1 MKILTSFPVL
11 FLAALLAAGAV
22 GCKKGPKNVTT
33 IEGRRTTAPG
43 PDNMSGTNPGVGKGV
58 NNGGTLTDDG
68 SSKSNNVKIGN
79 IDEEGLGKRPNP
91 DDVTEDSLILASQ
104 TVSFEY
110 DKSSVKSSERS
121 KVEAAAAYLKN
132 EPRYL
137 LKVEGHCDERGT
149 EEYNRALGER
159 RALSIREY
167 LLTLGV
173 SADRVTTISFG
184 KDRPAVPGHDESAYS
199 QNRRG
204 AFIVLKPKQ

>member
-1 MKILTSFPVL
+1 MLLLAV
-11 FLAALLAAGAV
+11 FLAVGTA
-22 GCKKGPKNVTT
+22 GCKKSPKNVTT
-33 IEGRRTTAPG
+33 IEGRRDISPRPENLTGLKGNTDG
-43 PDNMSGTNPGVGKGV
+43 RNGV
-58 NNGGTLTDDG
+58 NSGN
-68 SSKSNNVKIGN
+68 SKIHSHVWIGDNVKIGN
-79 IDEEGLGKRPNP
+79 ANLDPSGLGSRPNP
-91 DDVTEDSLILASQ
+91 DDVTEDPLILASQ

-132 EPRYL
+132 EPRFL

-149 EEYNRALGER
+149 DEYNRALGER

-173 SADRVTTISFG
+173 SADRVTTISYG
-184 KDRPAVPGHDESAYS
+184 KDRPAVQGHDEAAYS

-204 AFIVLKPKQ
+204 AFVVLKPKQ

>member
-1 MKILTSFPVL
+1 MKSLTSLSMLLLAV
-11 FLAALLAAGAV
+11 FLAVGTA
-22 GCKKGPKNVTT
+22 GCKKSPKNVTT
-33 IEGRRTTAPG
+33 IEGRRDISPRPENLNGLKGNTDG
-43 PDNMSGTNPGVGKGV
+43 RNGVNSGTPF
-58 NNGGTLTDDG
+58 NGND
-68 SSKSNNVKIGN
+68 NVKIGN
-79 IDEEGLGKRPNP
+79 ANLDPSGLASRPNP
-91 DDVTEDSLILASQ
+91 DDVTEDPLILASQ

-132 EPRYL
+132 EPRFL

-149 EEYNRALGER
+149 DEYNRALGER

-173 SADRVTTISFG
+173 SADRVTTISYG
-184 KDRPAVPGHDESAYS
+184 KDRPAVQGHDEAAYS

-204 AFIVLKPKQ
+204 AFVVLKPKQ

>member
-1 MKILTSFPVL
+1 MKSLTSLSVL
-11 FLAALLAAGAV
+11 LLAVFLAAGAA

-33 IEGRRTTAPG
+33 IEGRRDSSPRPG
-43 PDNMSGTNPGVGKGV
+43 DLTGLKGNGVDSGKPLNGNDNI
-58 NNGGTLTDDG
+58 
-68 SSKSNNVKIGN
+68 KIGSTN
-79 IDEEGLGKRPNP
+79 LDPDGPGSRPNP
-91 DDVTEDSLILASQ
+91 DDVTEDPLILASQ
-104 TVSFEY
+104 TVAFEY

-132 EPRYL
+132 EPRFL

-149 EEYNRALGER
+149 DEYNRALGER

-173 SADRVTTISFG
+173 SADRVTTISYG
-184 KDRPAVPGHDESAYS
+184 KDRPVAQGHDEAAYS

-204 AFIVLKPKQ
+204 AFVVLKPKQ